1 MVFQLNDICEQTCDE
16 DIREVITHLP
26 KDLPETF
33 ERVLSRI
40 SRSGPGKA
48 KMAEKVFRWVS
59 TARRPLLLE
68 ELHEAIGIEPCQSSF
83 KSEKLV
89 TNIDQIVPFCGGFV
103 TLEEEDE
110 VVQFAH
116 NSVKQ
121 FLLSSSSSGSSNFRF
136 QLSQADH
143 EAGEICVTY
152 LNFSDF
158 KRQVAERPKPRSPQP
173 SVEPKAIIKAT
184 LSTIQGSKGS
194 TVSNSWSKL
203 ERLWYSR
210 RENKFDSMGH
220 LLHVADGKD
229 AATLQKLG
237 LRCAFL
243 AYASEYWLSHTADFD
258 ESNTP
263 TWSLWKHI
271 LITGDP
277 LAQVPWTADD
287 WTGRTRTL
295 SQYIVENNHYALL
308 RMIGNSKLY
317 TFSQTESCY
326 LLSRALRLG
335 HIRLF
340 DLLLESLPKLGG
352 VLKNILTPDLFEAAA
367 NGQSEWVQ
375 RLLKAGVRATAMY
388 TGSTW
393 SDAAALDI
401 IICNGSDAMIRTML
415 RTRSGFKTQ
424 SSERRRG
431 LLSPLHL
438 AAMFG
443 HQSVIRI
450 LLEHG
455 SEIEARTQHG
465 QQTAL
470 HLAARQGY
478 ASAVQELLT
487 YGADVEAKNV
497 GRLTALH
504 IAAQFGHLFVVN
516 LLLND
521 GADITEESIDGK
533 QALHYAA
540 QFGRESVVHALLM
553 RGAAVDAH
561 EKQHGITPLHFAASL
576 GLGSLSELVR
586 KSPGDPTVHVKD
598 TTLQKLAIEKEYNSK
613 ARPYESVIRLLL
625 NNGADVDAKDSH
637 GYTALHFAAG
647 WGLKVVVQLLLDRNA
662 DINQKQFRGE
672 TALDVAKK
680 RGYYKIIKLL
690 EGHKSAQILVN
701 RH

>member
-375 RLLKAGVRATAMY
+375 RLLKAGVHATAMY
-388 TGSTW
+388 SGFSPK
-393 SDAAALDI
+393 DAAALDAAFCDGPDAI
-401 IICNGSDAMIRTML
+401 IRKRLRIISGSITL
-415 RTRSGFKTQ
+415 SSG
-424 SSERRRG
+424 RG
-431 LLSPLHL
+431 REVSPLHS
-438 AAMFG
+438 AARFG

-455 SEIEARTQHG
+455 SEIEARTQYA

-470 HLAARQGY
+470 HLAARQKH
-478 ASAVQELLT
+478 ASAMQELLK

-497 GRLTALH
+497 EGLTALH
-504 IAAQFGHLFVVN
+504 IAAEFGHLFVVE
-516 LLLND
+516 LLLNN
-521 GADITEESIDGK
+521 GADFTEESIDGK

-540 QFGRESVVHALLM
+540 QYGRESVVHALLM

-561 EKQHGITPLHFAASL
+561 EKQHGNTPLHLAATL
-576 GLGSLSELVR
+576 GLGSYSEWQSNLAR
-586 KSPGDPTVHVKD
+586 ASPRMRITYVIEHK
-598 TTLQKLAIEKEYNSK
+598 QAIQNEYNSR
-613 ARPYESVIRLLL
+613 AGPYESVIRLLL
-625 NNGADVDAKDSH
+625 INGADVDGKDSH
-637 GYTALHFAAG
+637 GYTALHYAAA
-647 WGLKVVVQLLLDRNA
+647 WGLEVVVQLLLDINA
-662 DINQKQFRGE
+662 DINRKQFRGK
-672 TALDVAKK
+672 TALDLATEFQE
-680 RGYYKIIKLL
+680 YKIVKLL
-690 EGHKSAQILVN
+690 EEHKSARSLIN

>member
-40 SRSGPGKA
+40 SKSGPGKV

-59 TARRPLLLE
+59 TARRPLHLE
-68 ELHEAIGIEPCQSSF
+68 ELHEAIGIEPCQPSF
-83 KSEKLV
+83 KPEKLV

-116 NSVKQ
+116 HSVKQ
-121 FLLSSSSSGSSNFRF
+121 FLLSASSSDSSNFRF

-158 KRQVAERPKPRSPQP
+158 KRQIAERPKPRSPQP
-173 SVEPKAIIKAT
+173 SVVPQAIIKAT
-184 LSTIQGSKGS
+184 LSTNQGSKRS

-203 ERLWYSR
+203 ERIWYSR
-210 RENKFDSMGH
+210 RESKFDTMGH
-220 LLHVADGKD
+220 LLHVADGND
-229 AATLQKLG
+229 AARLQKRG
-237 LRCAFL
+237 FRCAFL
-243 AYASEYWLSHTADFD
+243 AYASEYWLSHTAEFD

-295 SQYIVENNHYALL
+295 SQYIIEKNHYALL
-308 RMIGNSKLY
+308 RMIENSKPYGFL
-317 TFSQTESCY
+317 QTEKHY

-335 HIRLF
+335 HVRLF
-340 DLLLESLPKLGG
+340 DLLLESLPESGG

-375 RLLKAGVRATAMY
+375 KLLKAGVHATAMY
-388 TGSTW
+388 GGCKW
-393 SDAAALDI
+393 SDAAALDAA
-401 IICNGSDAMIRTML
+401 ICNGPDAMIRTLL
-415 RTRSGFKTQ
+415 RTTSGFIDQ
-424 SSERRRG
+424 SSEHDRG

-443 HQSVIRI
+443 HQSVISI

-455 SEIEARTQHG
+455 SDIEARTQHE

-470 HLAARQGY
+470 HLAARQGHRL
-478 ASAVQELLT
+478 AMQALLT
-487 YGADVEAKNV
+487 NGADIKAKNER
-497 GRLTALH
+497 GLTALH
-504 IAAQFGHLFVVN
+504 VAAQFGHLFVVE
-516 LLLND
+516 LLLEN
-521 GADITEESIDGK
+521 GADFREEIDNGRQATNSDPLAGK
-533 QALHYAA
+533 RSVAQRLVMLGAPMSAAPLVLEETKNGYTVLHLAASFGHASVTQQLLKHGADVQARDATGSTALH
-540 QFGRESVVHALLM
+540 VAL
-553 RGAAVDAH
+553 R
-561 EKQHGITPLHFAASL
+561 SR
-576 GLGSLSELVR
+576 S
-586 KSPGDPTVHVKD
+586 
-598 TTLQKLAIEKEYNSK
+598 NSK
-613 ARPYESVIRLLL
+613 AGKLESVIRLLL
-625 NNGADVDAKDSH
+625 NNGADVDAKDRG
-637 GYTALHFAAG
+637 GYTALHLAVMRE
-647 WGLKVVVQLLLDRNA
+647 LEVVVQLLLDRNA
-662 DINQKQFRGE
+662 DINQKSKSGE
-672 TALDVAKK
+672 TALGMAKGN
-680 RGYYKIIKLL
+680 RYHGIVKLL
-690 EGHKSAQILVN
+690 EEHKPG
-701 RH
+701 